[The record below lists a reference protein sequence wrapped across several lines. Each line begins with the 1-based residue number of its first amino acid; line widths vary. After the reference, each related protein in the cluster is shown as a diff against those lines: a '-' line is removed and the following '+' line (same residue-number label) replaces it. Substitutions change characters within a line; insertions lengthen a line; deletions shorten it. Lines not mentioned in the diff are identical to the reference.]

1 MEIDMFTIIYHISHQ
16 EKINKIQMNFTIISY
31 IEILTFLMAIIFLKK
46 RNNGL
51 LFSILLLNAAA
62 ETFFSFNN
70 SLVEITVLYC
80 YIHFVLW
87 FFLLFKM
94 VKKEKALRYIIPLYS
109 IFCLL
114 DFLYIEGAKSLNYYS
129 FVLGTFIYVF
139 SFIVFSFQNLKK
151 EDFNFFLSNNYIIL
165 SSPVLFFI
173 GMSLLFAFD
182 TSALFHIKVINDINL
197 YVIICYFVN
206 IIYYFL
212 INCYIYR
219 ENRGYV

>member
-1 MEIDMFTIIYHISHQ
+1 MD
-16 EKINKIQMNFTIISY
+16 FTIISY
-31 IEILTFLMAIIFLKK
+31 IEILTFLVAIIFLKK

-51 LFSILLLNAAA
+51 LSILLLNAAA

-70 SLVEITVLYC
+70 NLIEITVLYC
-80 YIHFVLW
+80 YIHFILW

-94 VKKEKALRYIIPLYS
+94 VNKEKALKYIIPLYS
-109 IFCLL
+109 IFCLI
-114 DFLYIEGAKSLNYYS
+114 DFLYIEGARSLNYYS
-129 FVLGTFIYVF
+129 FVLGTFIYV
-139 SFIVFSFQNLKK
+139 SNFIVFSFQNLKK
-151 EDFNFFLSNNYIIL
+151 EDFSFFLSNSYIIL
-165 SSPVLFFI
+165 SSPVLFFT

-182 TSALFHIKVINDINL
+182 TSSLFHIKIIDNVSL